1 MRAKK
6 LFALLLAGTMI
17 MGVLTGCWCKKDDE
31 SSSGSGSG
39 NNIVWDDPNYD
50 DDVVNIPGAPKKYTI
65 TVDAGSKGTVTPSS
79 QIEVKAYRSVDIT
92 ITANEG
98 WLVDTISIDGK
109 QVYPKNGGS
118 PAETVTLTM
127 KRVSKNHIVTVTY
140 TEKTYT
146 VSVNSNEGGDAKVS
160 SETVK
165 YGQSASVVVTTNNGY
180 KVASVTA
187 TMDGVKVNDVAVSS
201 DRTTYTVNNVTGD
214 VKFEVIYEQAKFGVT
229 VIVGEHGC
237 VKVNGKLVDS
247 KNPISVDK
255 DSDVVIDVEPEENYS
270 LDQLVIN
277 GNDKANAGVY
287 NNSYTV
293 KGISEDITVSVTFKF
308 DGYLDDAEV
317 ETIENYF
324 ESYPDIIQLK
334 DYVVIGENNDLKNAM
349 KEDDRIIGS
358 VYVNGKTYKYE
369 REIVSIKN
377 GNVGDIQIA
386 IGKFYGGQVLKNV
399 YSGNEPVNVEVYMEI
414 DQREGTC
421 TMWVAY
427 LDN

>member
-6 LFALLLAGTMI
+6 LFALLLAGTMM
-17 MGVLTGCWCKKDDE
+17 MGVLTGCWCKPDDE

-65 TVDAGSKGTVTPSS
+65 AVDAGSKGTVTPSS

-140 TEKTYT
+140 IEKTYT

-160 SETVK
+160 SDTVK

-187 TMDGVKVNDVAVSS
+187 TMDGVEVNDVTVSS
-201 DRTTYTVNNVTGD
+201 DKTTYTVNNVTGD

-229 VIVGEHGC
+229 VIVGGHGK
-237 VKVNGKLVDS
+237 VKVNGDLVTS
-247 KNPISVDK
+247 KNPIPVAK
-255 DSDVVIDVEPEENYS
+255 DSDVVIEVKPDDNYR
-270 LDQLVIN
+270 LATLTVN
-277 GNDKANAGVY
+277 GVDKSEGVY
-287 NNSYTV
+287 DNSYAV
-293 KGISEDITVSVTFKF
+293 KGLSEDITVEVAFEL
-308 DGYLDDAEV
+308 DAYLTDEEV
-317 ETIENYF
+317 QTIERYF
-324 ESYPDIIQLK
+324 ESNPNTDMLSP
-334 DYVVIGENNDLKNAM
+334 YVKIGENEDLQEAM
-349 KEDDRIIGS
+349 KKDNRDNGS
-358 VYVNGKTYKYE
+358 ARVGETTYKYQ
-369 REIVSIKN
+369 RATASIKD
-377 GNVGDIQIA
+377 GNVGDIQLA
-386 IGKFYGGQVLKNV
+386 IDKFYSGKVFSNV
-399 YSGNEPVNVEVYMEI
+399 YSSVDDPVNVEVYMEI
-414 DQREGTC
+414 DQKEGTC

-427 LDN
+427 LDK